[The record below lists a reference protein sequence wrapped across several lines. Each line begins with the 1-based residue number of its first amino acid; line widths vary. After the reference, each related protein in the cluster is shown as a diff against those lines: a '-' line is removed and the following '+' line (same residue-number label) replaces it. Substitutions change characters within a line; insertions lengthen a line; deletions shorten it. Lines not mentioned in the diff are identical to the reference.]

1 MRRWMGMISRMT
13 ASPLAYPAIMMANTY
28 ANAGDEKGKKLDVP
42 QSRVGI
48 GDRGLCFFYCTGSG
62 RFQFPPLNF
71 PIPHGILFMYPLSLG
86 NPYLPS
92 PVRAGHRQK
101 GIHLQVLC
109 LRPGMR
115 PMPGLLC

>member
-1 MRRWMGMISRMT
+1 MGRVPRMT
-13 ASPLAYPAIMMANTY
+13 APLLAYPEITMTNTY
-28 ANAGDEKGKKLDVP
+28 ANAGDEQGKKLDVP

-48 GDRGLCFFYCTGSG
+48 GDRGLCCCHGTGSG
-62 RFQFPPLNF
+62 RVQFPPLNF
-71 PIPHGILFMYPLSLG
+71 PIPHGILSKYPLSLG

>member
-1 MRRWMGMISRMT
+1 MGMISRMT

-48 GDRGLCFFYCTGSG
+48 GDHGLSCCHGTGSV